1 MALPNAIRIELDLL
15 LAKVDVLV
23 EQNKQLRTELDAL
36 RGAHSQLGQEKA
48 GLLAKNE
55 QARTRVEAM
64 ITRLRALETAG
75 E

>member
-1 MALPNAIRIELDLL
+1 MALPTQIREELDQL
-15 LAKVDVLV
+15 LAKVGELV
-23 EQNKQLRTELDAL
+23 EQNKQLRSELDAL
-36 RGAHSQLGQEKA
+36 RDQHSRLGQEKA

-64 ITRLRALETAG
+64 IARLRALETSG

>member
-1 MALPNAIRIELDLL
+1 MALPNAIRTELDLL
-15 LAKVDVLV
+15 LGKVDVLV
-23 EQNKQLRTELDAL
+23 EQNKQLRTELNAL
-36 RGAHSQLGQEKA
+36 RDAHNQLGQEKA

-64 ITRLRALETAG
+64 ITRLRALETSG

>member
-1 MALPNAIRIELDLL
+1 MALPNAIRTELDLL
-15 LAKVDVLV
+15 LGKVDVLV

-36 RGAHSQLGQEKA
+36 RDEHSQLGQEKA
-48 GLLAKNE
+48 ALLTKNE

-64 ITRLRALETAG
+64 ISRLRALETSG